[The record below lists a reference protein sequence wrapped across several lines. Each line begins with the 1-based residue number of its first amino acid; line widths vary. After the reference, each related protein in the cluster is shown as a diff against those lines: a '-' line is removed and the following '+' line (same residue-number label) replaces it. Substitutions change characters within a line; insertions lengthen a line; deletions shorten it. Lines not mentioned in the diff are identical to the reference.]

1 MHIKQKAV
9 LGMQGGEHGFGSFLL
24 ALHLRVAVGA
34 LQETGISM
42 TGQLCHG
49 LLVYA
54 AVQQS
59 GDEEVTQGV
68 QMVFG
73 VESISGVNLPQ
84 ALGECIGMDERAVC
98 VCKQIGTERHTVPGG
113 PLL

>member
-1 MHIKQKAV
+1 MEIPVSWTILSLKQKPFLIAV
-9 LGMQGGEHGFGSFLL
+9 LF
-24 ALHLRVAVGA
+24 
-34 LQETGISM
+34 
-42 TGQLCHG
+42 QLCHS

-73 VESISGVNLPQ
+73 VESISGVNLP
-84 ALGECIGMDERAVC
+84 
-98 VCKQIGTERHTVPGG
+98 
-113 PLL
+113 